1 MLIDL
6 VEKNRSRRGF
16 TQRPVTREE
25 LEGLVA
31 TARLTPATSNLQPL
45 KYYLANT
52 PQEVAIIQPLTVW
65 AARLKELALPREGH
79 RPTAFIVICHD
90 TTIAK
95 EPAGFARDVGIVA
108 QTILLAATEKG
119 LGGCMIG
126 NFAPLKLAQALAL
139 PDTLIPQ
146 LVIGLGE
153 PEEAV
158 ELVTAENG
166 DIGYYRDEH
175 DIHYVPKRPLEE
187 LIVNK

>member
-1 MLIDL
+1 MFIDL

-16 TQRPVTREE
+16 TQRPITQEE
-25 LEGLVA
+25 LRSLVA
-31 TARLTPATSNLQPL
+31 AARLTPATSNLQPL

-52 PQEVAIIQPLTVW
+52 LEETAVIQPLTVW
-65 AARLKELALPREGH
+65 AAKLRELALPREGH
-79 RPTAFIVICHD
+79 CPTAFIILCHD

-95 EPAGFARDVGIVA
+95 EPAGFQRDVGIVA
-108 QTILLAATEKG
+108 QTILLAATEMG

-126 NFAPLKLAQALAL
+126 NFAPLKLAQALQL
-139 PDTLIPQ
+139 PQTLIPQ

-158 ELVTAENG
+158 ELVQAVDGET
-166 DIGYYRDEH
+166 GYYRDEH

-187 LIVNK
+187 LIIDK